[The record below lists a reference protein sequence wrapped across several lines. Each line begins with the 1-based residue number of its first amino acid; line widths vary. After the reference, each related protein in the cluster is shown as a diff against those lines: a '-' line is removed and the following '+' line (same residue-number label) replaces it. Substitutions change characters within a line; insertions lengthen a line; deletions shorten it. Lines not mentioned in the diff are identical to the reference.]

1 MTLDFSAEVTLFR
14 RPRASSKAT
23 RATRSISWV
32 V

>member
-1 MTLDFSAEVTLFR
+1 MTLDFSAEATRLL

-23 RATRSISWV
+23 RATRSISAV